1 MLLGRSL
8 ASGRPSVKIE
18 IKTWV
23 RPINGQKLS
32 VFTMSGY
39 IFLKIIIIFNVIIV
53 MSLIS
58 YSLFLKK
65 NKKYLYSIIKLAAI
79 PFIIQTVLIIG
90 LNSKEFNFHVT
101 IIAELVYLIYF
112 IYQVKKTN
120 KMYLSK

>member
-1 MLLGRSL
+1 
-8 ASGRPSVKIE
+8 
-18 IKTWV
+18 
-23 RPINGQKLS
+23 
-32 VFTMSGY
+32 MSGY